1 MSDIKASSLTVTAGG
16 GAFFVSVT
24 VPPVKDIINRY
35 DFVGEPD
42 VFMMASEPFQ
52 QRSRVEVIRLKYS
65 RYNLTKSD
73 IDPNIYEG
81 LITPITLNE
90 PYNLFVYMSGR
101 PRDPNK
107 IDVTWVIASKHDFS
121 HPEWS
126 RDPYLIA
133 VDDVTST
140 SIKAHVHVPYPM
152 LLQSTDSG
160 LISERFYG
168 MSIQPGT
175 YNAQL
180 LTYNKIPYNTANFK
194 LDGNTGVKVSTT
206 FTNLTPDTVYNI
218 TPGITLV
225 KTDKTSLTYQD
236 TLSFFGNFRSN
247 GPRPVRTLKP
257 ISKPDLPYVFLQDS
271 KSLVLR
277 LDISNVVGLYPTSK
291 FYISI
296 GNTPTNLVSREAVKI
311 SPLVY
316 EVKFTKLTP
325 STSYYFKSSIIDE
338 PTTQTVFSDSVAI
351 YETSYGEL
359 FYTYRLSDDG
369 THYIVT
375 GHELGTTGLTGKIAI
390 PSSYLGK
397 PVLYIDDNAFQNY
410 NITGLTIPTTI
421 LGIGNSAF
429 EGCIYLREILII
441 PNSVTKIGSRAFA
454 ESNIIG
460 PLTIPYSVTS
470 IGSEAF
476 RGCRLITVVNIL
488 DGIGTFGSDA
498 FRECIA
504 VESIII
510 RGSILTIP
518 DGAFKD
524 CNGLRRLDIVNG
536 VEHIGISAF
545 ENCISLN
552 EDLLLPSTIKTIG
565 DSAFRNC
572 SGLSLTLVLPESLT
586 NISANAFNNCNNL
599 SGNLYIPNTVTNI
612 GDGAFENCSR
622 ITTLLL
628 SRDLT
633 NIGKRAFRGCTG
645 LAGAL
650 VMPMLVTNIG
660 DAAFEGCTG
669 FRGSLTLSYV
679 LKNIGDNAFSGCV
692 NFTSTLYIPDN
703 VITIG
708 NNAFRNCAGF
718 TGGLLIPNSTVTIGN
733 NAFENCNGMNG
744 SLVLGNKLTS
754 IGAFAFSQCGFDGLL
769 KIPNSV
775 TTIGRYAFNE
785 CSRFNVTLTIGTGLN
800 SSINEGVF
808 YGCSGFRGLL
818 TIPNNI
824 RTINKSA
831 FEHCSGFT
839 GLVLPNLLSDIGPSA
854 FKNCSEF
861 AGQLDIT
868 STVRTIGESAF
879 ENCSKFTSLVNS
891 DLTRT
896 TIVGVKAFEGTSL
909 SYF

>member
-1 MSDIKASSLTVTAGG
+1 MQVPNLSQPTITQGN
-16 GAFFVSVT
+16 GAFFVSQGVGSYLRSRSKT
-24 VPPVKDIINRY
+24 LP
-35 DFVGEPD
+35 GEPK
-42 VFMMASEPFQ
+42 FYAMASIPYVEP
-52 QRSRVEVIRLKYS
+52 RNGVHMNAIAHTPYL
-65 RYNLTKSD
+65 LTKSAR
-73 IDPNIYEG
+73 DPDTYEG
-81 LITPITLNE
+81 IVTPVVDQY
-90 PYNLFVYMSGR
+90 PYNFYTMVEENGSQNHGAQNHTGWIKYNLWGETDNFTLSLG
-101 PRDPNK
+101 
-107 IDVTWVIASKHDFS
+107 
-121 HPEWS
+121 
-126 RDPYLIA
+126 
-133 VDDVTST
+133 VDSVLPT
-140 SIKAHVHVPYPM
+140 SITAHFYVPYP
-152 LLQSTDSG
+152 LSPIGTGSVSVIPLG
-160 LISERFYG
+160 NRFHG
-168 MSIQPGT
+168 ITIQRLGNDPSLVT
-175 YNAQL
+175 MHQ
-180 LTYNKIPYNTANFK
+180 IPYNSDNFYSNG
-194 LDGNTGVKVSTT
+194 LRGVRVTKT
-206 FTNLTPDTVYNI
+206 FTGLIPDTQYKLIAYAEISKRN
-218 TPGITLV
+218 
-225 KTDKTSLTYQD
+225 DR
-236 TLSFFGNFRSN
+236 GNASS
-247 GPRPVRTLKP
+247 PAETVRTRKL

-311 SPLVY
+311 SPLIY

-375 GHELGTTGLTGKIAI
+375 GHELGTTGLTGKITI
-390 PSSYLGK
+390 PSSYLSK

-429 EGCIYLREILII
+429 EGCINLREILII

-476 RGCRLITVVNIL
+476 RRCRLITVVNIL

-498 FRECIA
+498 FRECSA
-504 VESIII
+504 VDSVII

-524 CNGLRRLDIVNG
+524 CSGLRRLDIVNG

-612 GDGAFENCSR
+612 DDGAFENCSR

-660 DAAFEGCTG
+660 NAAFEGCTG

-679 LKNIGDNAFSGCV
+679 LKNIGDDAFSGCL

-708 NNAFRNCAGF
+708 NNAFKSCTGF
-718 TGGLLIPNSTVTIGN
+718 TGGLLIPNSTVSIGD
-733 NAFENCNGMNG
+733 NAFQNCTGMNG
-744 SLVLGNKLTS
+744 SLVLGNKVTS

-775 TTIGRYAFNE
+775 TNIGRYAFNE

-831 FEHCSGFT
+831 FEGCSGFT

-879 ENCSKFTSLVNS
+879 ENCSRFTSLVNR